1 MWSKTLSYIVVHRW
15 QLIRFCIVGLATF
28 ALNFFLVWLFYGKAV
43 LDYRIAVS
51 CAYFITVV
59 AHFILNR
66 SFTYSQKGG
75 SMAPDTVKYCIMLL
89 ANYLITLSITTA
101 TVELARLTPYYGIVF
116 ATFAT
121 AFSSF
126 LLMKHF
132 VFVQKEFLNEFDC
145 YWLRRF
151 HR

>member
-1 MWSKTLSYIVVHRW
+1 MFYKAFSYITLHRW
-15 QLIRFCIVGLATF
+15 QLFRFFIVGVTTF
-28 ALNFFLVWLFYGKAV
+28 ALNFCLVWLFYGKAA

-66 SFTYSQKGG
+66 SFTYGQKGG
-75 SMAPDTVKYCIMLL
+75 SIAPDTLKYCIMLL

-101 TVELARLTPYYGIVF
+101 TVELAKLTPYYGIIF
-116 ATFAT
+116 STFAT

-132 VFVQKEFLNEFDC
+132 VFVRKE
-145 YWLRRF
+145 YAK
-151 HR
+151 